1 MAIRIITDAC
11 CDLSFSFVEK
21 HGVKVV
27 PLRFSVDEAEQT
39 YALEPDFDFGEYY
52 NKMRNGSITK
62 TSQIAYDDI
71 EKEFKDAID
80 AGDEAIYI
88 AFSSAL
94 SYTYNVGKLAQ
105 KNLLADYPDAKLYV
119 VDSLA
124 ACAGQGLI
132 VDMAVRIKENGASA
146 EEIIKWL
153 EENVLHA
160 IHWFTVDD
168 LDFLRRGGR
177 VSAAVAIIGGMLHLK
192 PYMHVNNEGK
202 LIKKGV
208 VRGRKK
214 AIQTLVDN
222 TLRDMDKSQKQTI
235 YISHADCLDEI
246 APFVKQLEAN
256 EGVSEVIVGNIGPVI
271 GAHSGPGTVAIF
283 VMGDQREK
291 DEE

>member
-146 EEIIKWL
+146 EEIVKWL
-153 EENVLHA
+153 EENVLRA

-246 APFVKQLEAN
+246 LPFVKQLEAN

>member
-11 CDLSFSFVEK
+11 CDLPYSFVQQ
-21 HGVKVV
+21 HGISIV

-39 YALEPDFDFGEYY
+39 YALEPDFNFGEYY
-52 NKMRNGSITK
+52 GKMRNGSVTK

-71 EKEFKDAID
+71 EKEFKDAIE

-105 KNLLADYPDAKLYV
+105 KNLLADYPEAKLYV

-124 ACAGQGLI
+124 ACSGQGLI
-132 VDMAVRIKENGASA
+132 VDMAVRMKENGASA
-146 EEIIKWL
+146 EEIVKWL
-153 EENVLHA
+153 EENVLRA

-192 PYMHVNNEGK
+192 PCMHVNNEGK
-202 LIKKGV
+202 LIKRGV

-214 AIQTLVDN
+214 AIQTLIDK
-222 TLRDMDKSQKQTI
+222 TLRDMDKSQKQTV
-235 YISHADCLDEI
+235 YVSHGDCYDEI
-246 APFVKQLEAN
+246 APFIKQLEEN

-271 GAHSGPGTVAIF
+271 GAHSGPGTVAVF
-283 VMGDQREK
+283 VMGDMREK
-291 DEE
+291 DED